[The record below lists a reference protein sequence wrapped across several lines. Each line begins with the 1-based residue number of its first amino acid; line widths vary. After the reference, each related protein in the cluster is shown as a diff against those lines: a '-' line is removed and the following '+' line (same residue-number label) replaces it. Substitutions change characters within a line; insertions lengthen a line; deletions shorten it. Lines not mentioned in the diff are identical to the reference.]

1 MLNFFP
7 AGDGETLSEIQSG
20 RRDHEYQVSN
30 ITPTIPPVF
39 QIRIPDEF
47 EFFHRFGSGLSKLKK
62 YQQKLIQIFKNKV
75 QKFHDKHYMLN
86 IFSPIFKL
94 VLQFNVV

>member
-30 ITPTIPPVF
+30 KTPTIPPVF

-47 EFFHRFGSGLSKLKK
+47 EFFHRFGSGLSKVKK
-62 YQQKLIQIFKNKV
+62 YLETRTLIYCQF
-75 QKFHDKHYMLN
+75 LN
-86 IFSPIFKL
+86 
-94 VLQFNVV
+94 

>member
-30 ITPTIPPVF
+30 SNQPGF
-39 QIRIPDEF
+39 QIRIPMNPS
-47 EFFHRFGSGLSKLKK
+47 FFTDPDQDFQNLKNISK
-62 YQQKLIQIFKNKV
+62 IDTN
-75 QKFHDKHYMLN
+75 
-86 IFSPIFKL
+86 P
-94 VLQFNVV
+94 